1 MSYEKIKEY
10 VEDHSFNFL
19 GSKASLKDLE
29 TFEYVYEKVIDA
41 IDKQIKANTVTK
53 KHYDTGYYRCPNCGE
68 SNIHNRYKYCFECG
82 QKLNWG

>member
-29 TFEYVYEKVIDA
+29 TFEYVYKKVIDA

-53 KHYDTGYYRCPNCGE
+53 KT
-68 SNIHNRYKYCFECG
+68 
-82 QKLNWG
+82 L